1 MQQLPLDI
9 EIKADATFS
18 NFVSGG
24 SVGGED
30 VSGEG
35 VSSELLDDGR
45 LDKTSIIVNENAQL
59 VSVLKAISREAG
71 SDAEVVDRDINFVYL
86 YGEEGTG
93 RTHLLQA
100 FTQSYSEYSPSGLI
114 AYLPL
119 DNPQL
124 VPEMLEGL
132 SSFDAVCLDGLEHV
146 LGDKAWEE
154 AMFNVY
160 NQLKEQGKTLIIS
173 GREAPS
179 QLTVALQDL
188 KSRLSAMLIH
198 SIQPLSDDGKRL
210 LLKRKAQER
219 GLELTSDVAS
229 FLLSRQQ
236 RDLPSLL
243 KILEQLDQASLQAK
257 RRLTI
262 PFVKEVLDL

>member
-24 SVGGED
+24 D
-30 VSGEG
+30 VNENCLG
-35 VSSELLDDGR
+35 DDNRGND
-45 LDKTSIIVNENAQL
+45 LITVNENAQL
-59 VSVLKAISREAG
+59 VSVLKAIAKETRVGFEKA
-71 SDAEVVDRDINFVYL
+71 DRDNNFVYL
-86 YGEEGTG
+86 YGEKGTG

-100 FTQSYSEYSPSGLI
+100 FTQTYSEHSPNGLI

-124 VPEMLEGL
+124 VPEMVEGL
-132 SSFDAVCLDGLEHV
+132 SSFDAVCLDGLEQI

-154 AMFNVY
+154 AVFNLY

-173 GREAPS
+173 GREAPT
-179 QLTVALQDL
+179 QLTAALQDL

-198 SIQPLSDDGKRL
+198 SIQPLSDEGKRL

-219 GLELTSDVAS
+219 GLELSDDVAS

-243 KILEQLDQASLQAK
+243 NILEQLDQASLQAK

>member
-9 EIKADATFS
+9 ELKADATFD
-18 NFVSGG
+18 NFVGG
-24 SVGGED
+24 AD
-30 VSGEG
+30 VSGAD
-35 VSSELLDDGR
+35 VSEKTVDGAD
-45 LDKTSIIVNENAQL
+45 LSKGHGSINANIQL
-59 VSVLKAISREAG
+59 VSVLKSIASEGGA
-71 SDAEVVDRDINFVYL
+71 DAESTDKDNHFVYL
-86 YGEEGTG
+86 YGEQGTG

-100 FTQSYSEYSPSGLI
+100 FTQTYSEHFANGLI

-119 DNPQL
+119 DNPQI

-132 SSFDAVCLDGLEHV
+132 SSFDAVCLDGLEHI

-154 AMFNVY
+154 AIFNLY

-173 GREAPS
+173 GRAAPI
-179 QLTVALQDL
+179 QLTVAIEDL

-198 SIQPLSDDGKRL
+198 SIQPLSDEGKRL
-210 LLKRKAQER
+210 LLKRKAKER
-219 GLELTSDVAS
+219 GLELSDDVAS

-243 KILEQLDQASLQAK
+243 KILEQLDHASLQAK